1 MGNSPTMNDVARE
14 AGVALR
20 TVSRYVNGATNIDS
34 ELAERIR
41 LAIDTLGYR
50 RNLAAASIRPGWDS
64 KVLGLII
71 GDLSNPYYTALTRAI
86 EREASERGYLLI
98 TASSEEDGIRH
109 DKLVDRLVE
118 QRVDGLII
126 VPPRNPSRE
135 WQDSG
140 DNLPPTVFLERPN
153 SEASADSGD
162 LGNEAEDV
170 DQDPEVMGTLAARR
184 LIDRLQGLVAPTP
197 DKQVASNG

>member
-1 MGNSPTMNDVARE
+1 MMGSSPTMNDVARE

-20 TVSRYVNGATNIDS
+20 TVSRYVNGATNIDAD
-34 ELAERIR
+34 LAERIR
-41 LAIDTLGYR
+41 LAIEELGYR

-86 EREASERGYLLI
+86 EREASDRGYLLI
-98 TASSEEDGIRH
+98 TASSEEDGVRH

-126 VPPRNPSRE
+126 VPPRNPSRA
-135 WQDSG
+135 WQASTDS
-140 DNLPPTVFLERPN
+140 LPPTIFLERPN
-153 SEASADSGD
+153 SDVSAHSVR
-162 LGNEAEDV
+162 LGNADEDG
-170 DQDPEVMGTLAARR
+170 DQDPELMGMLAARG
-184 LIDRLQGLVAPTP
+184 LIDRLQGVVPHRH
-197 DKQVASNG
+197 GH

>member
-1 MGNSPTMNDVARE
+1 MGTSPTMNDVARE

-86 EREASERGYLLI
+86 EREASDRGYLLI
-98 TASSEEDGIRH
+98 TASSEEDGVRH

-135 WQDSG
+135 RHDST
-140 DNLPPTVFLERPN
+140 DNLPPTIFLERP
-153 SEASADSGD
+153 SSDLSAKSGHSD
-162 LGNEAEDV
+162 NGVEEV
-170 DQDPEVMGTLAARR
+170 DQDPEMMGAQAARG
-184 LIDRLQGLVAPTP
+184 LIDRLQGVVPGGTAT
-197 DKQVASNG
+197 KK

>member
-1 MGNSPTMNDVARE
+1 MGTSPTMNDVARE

-34 ELAERIR
+34 ELAE
-41 LAIDTLGYR
+41 
-50 RNLAAASIRPGWDS
+50 LAAASIRPGWDS

-86 EREASERGYLLI
+86 EREASDRGYLLI

-135 WQDSG
+135 RQDST
-140 DNLPPTVFLERPN
+140 DSLPPTIFLERPN
-153 SEASADSGD
+153 SDVSAHSGQS
-162 LGNEAEDV
+162 GNGDEGGE
-170 DQDPEVMGTLAARR
+170 QDPELMGTLAARG
-184 LIDRLQGLVAPTP
+184 LIDRLQGVVP
-197 DKQVASNG
+197 

>member
-1 MGNSPTMNDVARE
+1 MGASPTMNDVARE

-20 TVSRYVNGATNIDS
+20 TVSRFVNGATNIDAD
-34 ELAERIR
+34 LAERIR
-41 LAIDTLGYR
+41 LAIERLGYR

-98 TASSEEDGIRH
+98 TASSEEDGTRH

-118 QRVDGLII
+118 QRVAGLII
-126 VPPRNPSRE
+126 VPPRNPSRAR
-135 WQDSG
+135 QDS
-140 DNLPPTVFLERPN
+140 DESLPPTVILERPQ
-153 SEASADSGD
+153 SQASADSGP
-162 LGNEAEDV
+162 LGNEDEDV
-170 DQDPEVMGTLAARR
+170 DQDPELMGTLAARG
-184 LIDRLQGLVAPTP
+184 LIDRLQVVVSDRHG
-197 DKQVASNG
+197 N

>member
-1 MGNSPTMNDVARE
+1 MGTSPTMNDVARE

-20 TVSRYVNGATNIDS
+20 TVSRYVNGATNIDAD
-34 ELAERIR
+34 LAERIR
-41 LAIDTLGYR
+41 LAIEELGYR

-86 EREASERGYLLI
+86 EREASDRGYLLI

-126 VPPRNPSRE
+126 VPPRNPSRA
-135 WQDSG
+135 WQALTDS
-140 DNLPPTVFLERPN
+140 LPPTIFLERPN
-153 SEASADSGD
+153 SDVSAHSGQS
-162 LGNEAEDV
+162 GNGDEGGE
-170 DQDPEVMGTLAARR
+170 QDPELMGTLAARG
-184 LIDRLQGLVAPTP
+184 LIDRLQGVVP
-197 DKQVASNG
+197 QRHGN

>member
-98 TASSEEDGIRH
+98 TASSEEDGTRH

-126 VPPRNPSRE
+126 VRSGPRGDGHAGCTTPDRSTPGSRCSDTR
-135 WQDSG
+135 QSG
-140 DNLPPTVFLERPN
+140 GLERLVWNPRTIRRG
-153 SEASADSGD
+153 AS
-162 LGNEAEDV
+162 
-170 DQDPEVMGTLAARR
+170 
-184 LIDRLQGLVAPTP
+184 
-197 DKQVASNG
+197 